1 MILRKVDIEENNGIT
16 MDVMD
21 NGWKEKSFHTLHLE
35 YFYLYCHMRMDTT

>member
-16 MDVMD
+16 I
-21 NGWKEKSFHTLHLE
+21 GCKEKCFHTLHLE